1 MLLNLEKPYT
11 GKYALHHLGFRPFF
25 LGAGLFAVIG
35 MILWAGI
42 YGFGWSGLHA
52 DYPAI
57 QWHAHEMVF
66 GYAVAVAAGFLLTAV
81 KNWTNQQ
88 TLHEE
93 PLLVLAGAWALARL
107 LPFVGV
113 PLIVVASVDTLF
125 LLWLAIAL
133 ARPIIR
139 SKQWKQLALVG
150 KIALLVPA
158 NIAFYLGILGYWA
171 EGVQVGLYAGFY
183 IILAL
188 IFTMGRRVI
197 PFFIE
202 RGVGCPFT
210 ARNDVWVD
218 RFSLVLFLLFAVA
231 DVIALATGNA
241 MAVLLTGIL
250 ALVQAV
256 LHGFRLQ
263 GWYHANIWEKP
274 LLWALYLAYG
284 WLVIGF
290 LLKFLHLATGIAP
303 VWIHAFA
310 YGGIALMTVGMM
322 TRVSLGHTGR
332 DVSEPPA
339 ILPIIFLLLFAGA
352 FVRVVNA
359 ALVPEFYAMWILSA
373 QLLWIAAFALF
384 VWQYAPMLIK
394 PRIDGRYG

>member
-35 MILWAGI
+35 MVLWAGI
-42 YGFGWSGLHA
+42 YGFGWAGLHA
-52 DYPAI
+52 AYPA
-57 QWHAHEMVF
+57 QRWHAHEMVF

-88 TLHEE
+88 TLHEA
-93 PLLVLAGAWALARL
+93 PLLVLAGVWALARV
-107 LPFVGV
+107 LPFLGV
-113 PLIVVASVDTLF
+113 PLIVVAIVDTLF
-125 LLWLAIAL
+125 LVWLKLAL
-133 ARPIIR
+133 ARPILR
-139 SKQWKQLALVG
+139 TKQWKQLALVG
-150 KIALLVPA
+150 KIALLIPA
-158 NIAFYLGILGYWA
+158 NIAFYLGLLGYWA
-171 EGVQVGLYAGFY
+171 EGVQVGLYSGFY
-183 IILAL
+183 LILGL

-231 DVIALATGNA
+231 DVTALATGNP
-241 MAVLLTGIL
+241 MATLLTGIL

-256 LHGFRLQ
+256 LHSFRLQ

-322 TRVSLGHTGR
+322 TRVALGHTGR

-339 ILPIIFLLLFAGA
+339 ILPVIFLLLFAGA

-359 ALVPEFYAMWILSA
+359 AVVPEFYAMWILSA

-394 PRIDGRYG
+394 PRMDGRYG

>member
-25 LGAGLFAVIG
+25 LGAGLFAVVG
-35 MILWAGI
+35 MVLWAGI

-52 DYPAI
+52 AYPA
-57 QWHAHEMVF
+57 QLWHAHEMVF

-88 TLHEE
+88 TLHEV
-93 PLLVLAGAWALARL
+93 PLLVLAGVWALARV
-107 LPFVGV
+107 LPFLGV
-113 PLIVVASVDTLF
+113 PLIVVAIVDTLF
-125 LLWLAIAL
+125 LLWLKLAL
-133 ARPIIR
+133 ARPILR
-139 SKQWKQLALVG
+139 TKQWQQLALVG
-150 KIALLVPA
+150 KIALLIPA
-158 NIAFYLGILGYWA
+158 NIAFYLGLLGYWA
-171 EGVQVGLYAGFY
+171 EGVQVGLYSGFY
-183 IILAL
+183 LILGL

-231 DVIALATGNA
+231 DVIALATGNP
-241 MAVLLTGIL
+241 MATLLTGIL

-263 GWYHANIWEKP
+263 GWYHTNIWEKP

-290 LLKFLHLATGIAP
+290 LLKFLHIALGIAP

-322 TRVSLGHTGR
+322 TRVALGHTGR

-339 ILPIIFLLLFAGA
+339 ILPVIFLLLFAGA

-359 ALVPEFYAMWILSA
+359 VVVPEFYAMWILSA

-394 PRIDGRYG
+394 PRMDGRYG

>member
-42 YGFGWSGLHA
+42 YGFGWSGLNA
-52 DYPAI
+52 AYPAPT
-57 QWHAHEMVF
+57 WHAHEMVF
-66 GYAVAVAAGFLLTAV
+66 GFAVAVAAGFLLTAV

-88 TLHEE
+88 TLHET
-93 PLLVLAGAWALARL
+93 PLLVLAGVWALARL

-113 PLIVVASVDTLF
+113 PLMAVAIVDTLF
-125 LLWLAIAL
+125 LLWLTIAI

-158 NIAFYLGILGYWA
+158 NILFYLGLLGYWA
-171 EGVQVGLYAGFY
+171 EGVQVGLYTGFY
-183 IILAL
+183 IILGL

-218 RFSLVLFLLFAVA
+218 RFSLMLFLLFAVA
-231 DVIALATGNA
+231 DMVALATGNA
-241 MAVLLTGIL
+241 LAVLLSGIL
-250 ALVQAV
+250 ALVLAV
-256 LHGFRLQ
+256 LHGFRLH
-263 GWYHANIWEKP
+263 GWYHPNIWEKP
-274 LLWALYLAYG
+274 LLWSLYLAYL
-284 WLVIGF
+284 WLIIGF
-290 LLKFLHLATGIAP
+290 VLKFLHLALGIAP

-322 TRVSLGHTGR
+322 ARVALGHTGR
-332 DVSEPPA
+332 DVSNPPA
-339 ILPIIFLLLFAGA
+339 VLPIIFLLLFAGA

-359 ALVPEFYAMWILSA
+359 ALVPEFYPMWILSS
-373 QLLWIAAFALF
+373 QLLWITAFALF
-384 VWQYAPMLIK
+384 VWHYAPMLIK

>member
-1 MLLNLEKPYT
+1 MLLNLERPYT

-25 LGAGLFAVIG
+25 LGAGLFAVLG

-42 YGFGWSGLHA
+42 YGFGWSALPA
-52 DYPAI
+52 AYPAI
-57 QWHAHEMVF
+57 TWHAHEMVF

-88 TLHEE
+88 TLHET
-93 PLLVLAGAWALARL
+93 PLLVLAGVWATARL
-107 LPFVGV
+107 LPFLGV
-113 PLIVVASVDTLF
+113 PLIVIAVVDTLF
-125 LLWLAIAL
+125 LLWLTIAM

-158 NIAFYLGILGYWA
+158 NIAFYLGLLGYWP
-171 EGVQVGLYAGFY
+171 EGVSVGLYSGFY
-183 IILAL
+183 IILGL

-218 RFSLVLFLLFAVA
+218 RLSLLLFLVFAIA
-231 DVIALATGNA
+231 DVVALATGNA
-241 MAVLLTGIL
+241 LAGLLSGVL
-250 ALVQAV
+250 ALVQVV
-256 LHGFRLQ
+256 LHSFRLL
-263 GWYHANIWEKP
+263 GWYHPNIWEKP

-284 WLVIGF
+284 WLIAGF
-290 LLKFLHLATGIAP
+290 LLKFVYLTSGGVP

-310 YGGIALMTVGMM
+310 YGGIAMMTVGMM

-332 DVSEPPA
+332 NVAEPPA
-339 ILPIIFLLLFAGA
+339 ILAVIFLLLFAGA
-352 FVRVVNA
+352 FIRVLNTW
-359 ALVPEFYAMWILSA
+359 LVPEFYAMWILNA
-373 QLLWIAAFALF
+373 QFLWIAAFVLF
-384 VWQYAPMLIK
+384 LWHYAPMLIK

>member
-1 MLLNLEKPYT
+1 MLLNLEKPYS

-25 LGAGLFAVIG
+25 LGAGLFAVIS

-42 YGFGWSGLHA
+42 YSFGWSGLNA
-52 DYPAI
+52 AYPAI
-57 QWHAHEMVF
+57 TWHAHEMVF

-93 PLLVLAGAWALARL
+93 PLLVLAGVWALARL

-113 PLIVVASVDTLF
+113 PLVVIAIVDTLF
-125 LLWLAIAL
+125 LLWLTVAL

-150 KIALLVPA
+150 KISLLIPA
-158 NIAFYLGILGYWA
+158 NIVFYLGLLGYWSP
-171 EGVQVGLYAGFY
+171 GVQVGLFSGFY
-183 IILAL
+183 LILGL

-218 RFSLVLFLLFAVA
+218 RLSLVLFLLFAIA
-231 DVIALATGNA
+231 DIVALATANP
-241 MAVLLTGIL
+241 MATMLTGVL
-250 ALVQAV
+250 ALVQVV
-256 LHGFRLQ
+256 LHSFRLL
-263 GWYHANIWEKP
+263 GWYHPNIWEKP
-274 LLWALYLAYG
+274 LLWSLYLAYG
-284 WLVIGF
+284 WLIGGF
-290 LLKFLHLATGIAP
+290 LLKFVYLTTGGTP

-310 YGGIALMTVGMM
+310 YGGIAMMTVGMM
-322 TRVSLGHTGR
+322 ARVSLGHTGR

-339 ILPIIFLLLFAGA
+339 ILAVIFLLLFAGA
-352 FVRVVNA
+352 FIRVLNA
-359 ALVPEFYAMWILSA
+359 WLIPEFYAMWILSA
-373 QLLWIAAFALF
+373 QFLWIAAFVLF

>member
-25 LGAGLFAVIG
+25 LGAGLFAVLG

-42 YGFGWSGLHA
+42 YGFGWSALPA
-52 DYPAI
+52 AYPAI
-57 QWHAHEMVF
+57 TWHAHEMVF

-88 TLHEE
+88 TLHET
-93 PLLVLAGAWALARL
+93 PLLVLAGVWATARL
-107 LPFVGV
+107 LPFLGV
-113 PLIVVASVDTLF
+113 PLIVIAVVDTLF
-125 LLWLAIAL
+125 LLWLTIAM

-158 NIAFYLGILGYWA
+158 NIAFYLGLLGYWP
-171 EGVQVGLYAGFY
+171 EGVSVGLYSGFY
-183 IILAL
+183 IILGL

-218 RFSLVLFLLFAVA
+218 RLSLVLFLVFAIA

-241 MAVLLTGIL
+241 LAGLLSGVL
-250 ALVQAV
+250 ALVQVV
-256 LHGFRLQ
+256 LHSFRLL
-263 GWYHANIWEKP
+263 GWYHPNIWEKP
-274 LLWALYLAYG
+274 LLWSLYLAYG
-284 WLVIGF
+284 WLIAGF
-290 LLKFLHLATGIAP
+290 LLKFVYLTSGGVP

-310 YGGIALMTVGMM
+310 YGGIAMMTVGMM
-322 TRVSLGHTGR
+322 SRVALGHTGR
-332 DVSEPPA
+332 NVAEPPA
-339 ILPIIFLLLFAGA
+339 ILAVIFLLLFAGA
-352 FVRVVNA
+352 FIRVLNIW
-359 ALVPEFYAMWILSA
+359 LVPEFYAMWILSA
-373 QLLWIAAFALF
+373 QFLWIAAFVLF
-384 VWQYAPMLIK
+384 LWHYAPMLIK

>member
-1 MLLNLEKPYT
+1 MLLNLEKPYS

-25 LGAGLFAVIG
+25 LGAGLFAVIS

-42 YGFGWSGLHA
+42 YSFGWSGLNA
-52 DYPAI
+52 AYPAI
-57 QWHAHEMVF
+57 TWHAHEMVF

-93 PLLVLAGAWALARL
+93 PLLVLAGVWALARL

-113 PLIVVASVDTLF
+113 PLVVIAIVDTLF
-125 LLWLAIAL
+125 LLWLTVAL

-150 KIALLVPA
+150 KISLLIPA
-158 NIAFYLGILGYWA
+158 NIVFYLGLLGYWSP
-171 EGVQVGLYAGFY
+171 GVQVGLFSGFY
-183 IILAL
+183 LILGL

-218 RFSLVLFLLFAVA
+218 RLSLVLFLLFAIA
-231 DVIALATGNA
+231 DIVALATANP
-241 MAVLLTGIL
+241 MATMLTGVL
-250 ALVQAV
+250 ALVQVV
-256 LHGFRLQ
+256 LHSFRLL
-263 GWYHANIWEKP
+263 GWYHPNIWEKP
-274 LLWALYLAYG
+274 LLWSLYLAYC
-284 WLVIGF
+284 WLIGGF
-290 LLKFLHLATGIAP
+290 LLKFVYLTTGGTP

-310 YGGIALMTVGMM
+310 YGGIAMMTVGMM
-322 TRVSLGHTGR
+322 ARVSLGHTGR

-339 ILPIIFLLLFAGA
+339 ILAVIFLLLFAGA
-352 FVRVVNA
+352 FIRVLNA
-359 ALVPEFYAMWILSA
+359 WLIPEFYAMWILSA
-373 QLLWIAAFALF
+373 QFLWIAAFVLF

>member
-1 MLLNLEKPYT
+1 LKKITKTEKS
-11 GKYALHHLGFRPFF
+11 
-25 LGAGLFAVIG
+25 I
-35 MILWAGI
+35 
-42 YGFGWSGLHA
+42 A
-52 DYPAI
+52 D
-57 QWHAHEMVF
+57 
-66 GYAVAVAAGFLLTAV
+66 
-81 KNWTNQQ
+81 
-88 TLHEE
+88 
-93 PLLVLAGAWALARL
+93 
-107 LPFVGV
+107 
-113 PLIVVASVDTLF
+113 
-125 LLWLAIAL
+125 
-133 ARPIIR
+133 
-139 SKQWKQLALVG
+139 
-150 KIALLVPA
+150 
-158 NIAFYLGILGYWA
+158 GILGYWQ
-171 EGVQVGLYAGFY
+171 EGVQVGLYSGFY
-183 IILAL
+183 LILGL

-218 RFSLVLFLLFAVA
+218 RFSMVLFLLFAVA
-231 DVIALATGNA
+231 DVVALATGNSLA
-241 MAVLLTGIL
+241 ALLSGLL

-263 GWYHANIWEKP
+263 GWYHPNIWEKP

-290 LLKFLHLATGIAP
+290 VLKFLNLATGIAP

-322 TRVSLGHTGR
+322 TRVALGHTGR
-332 DVSEPPA
+332 DVSDPPA
-339 ILPIIFLLLFAGA
+339 ILPVIFLLLFAGA
-352 FVRVVNA
+352 FVRVVNI

>member
-25 LGAGLFAVIG
+25 LGAGLFAVLG

-42 YGFGWSGLHA
+42 YGFGWSALPA
-52 DYPAI
+52 AYPAI
-57 QWHAHEMVF
+57 TWHAHEMVF

-88 TLHEE
+88 TLHET
-93 PLLVLAGAWALARL
+93 PLLVLAGVWATARL
-107 LPFVGV
+107 LPFLGV
-113 PLIVVASVDTLF
+113 PLIVIAVVDTLF
-125 LLWLAIAL
+125 LLWLTIAM

-158 NIAFYLGILGYWA
+158 NIAFYLGLLGYWP
-171 EGVQVGLYAGFY
+171 EGVSVGLYSGFY
-183 IILAL
+183 IILGL

-218 RFSLVLFLLFAVA
+218 RLSLVLFLVFAIA

-241 MAVLLTGIL
+241 LAGLPSGVL
-250 ALVQAV
+250 ALVQVV
-256 LHGFRLQ
+256 LHSFRLL
-263 GWYHANIWEKP
+263 GWYHPNIWEKP
-274 LLWALYLAYG
+274 LLWSLYLAYG
-284 WLVIGF
+284 WLIAGF
-290 LLKFLHLATGIAP
+290 LLKFAYLASGGVP
-303 VWIHAFA
+303 VWIHAFS
-310 YGGIALMTVGMM
+310 YGGIAMMTVGMM
-322 TRVSLGHTGR
+322 SRVALGHTGR
-332 DVSEPPA
+332 DVAEPPT
-339 ILPIIFLLLFAGA
+339 ILAVIFLLLFAGA
-352 FVRVVNA
+352 FIRVLNTW
-359 ALVPEFYAMWILSA
+359 LVPEFYAMWILNA
-373 QLLWIAAFALF
+373 QFLWIAAFVLF
-384 VWQYAPMLIK
+384 LWHYAPMLIK